1 MTNAKS
7 IKRITP
13 NHEAI
18 VDWEILHPGG
28 RMGACSAE
36 IGMSEVAIS
45 IIRNSDVFIDY
56 RHRRLAKHHANIS
69 NSVLEKT
76 ELLACTSLEVL
87 EERINEERDK
97 ISLGGVKDT
106 AEMALKALGFGAS
119 KQDSARGGGNVVV
132 MVGATPEMLEAARE
146 KMRAA
151 APISTEEATND
162 GEVAASGGPALLS
175 APT

>member
-1 MTNAKS
+1 MAKS
-7 IKRITP
+7 NFVKRITP

-28 RMGACSAE
+28 RMHECSAD
-36 IGMSEVAIS
+36 IGMCESAIS

-56 RHRRLAKHHANIS
+56 RNRRLADHHAHIS
-69 NSVLEKT
+69 ESVVEKT

-87 EERINEERDK
+87 EERINSERDK

-106 AEMALKALGFGAS
+106 ADMALRALGFGAS
-119 KQDSARGGGNVVV
+119 KQDTARGGGNVVV

-146 KMRAA
+146 KMRATTPA
-151 APISTEEATND
+151 SVEEVTND
-162 GEVAASGGPALLS
+162 GEVAESGALLIP

>member
-1 MTNAKS
+1 MAKS
-7 IKRITP
+7 NFVKRITP

-18 VDWEILHPGG
+18 VDWEILHPAG
-28 RMGACSAE
+28 RMYECSAD
-36 IGMSEVAIS
+36 IGMCESAIS
-45 IIRNSDVFIDY
+45 IIRNSDVFKDY
-56 RHRRLAKHHANIS
+56 RNRRLAKHHANIS

-106 AEMALKALGFGAS
+106 ADMALKALGFGAS
-119 KQDSARGGGNVVV
+119 KQDGGRAGGNVVV
-132 MVGATPEMLEAARE
+132 MVGATQEMLEAARE
-146 KMRAA
+146 KMKAMTPTSA
-151 APISTEEATND
+151 EEVSDAD
-162 GEVAASGGPALLS
+162 SSALLIT